1 MRRRKRNRNSFH
13 SGLLI
18 LTILFVVVGMKSIMS
33 EQEKTVQTVKES
45 DLTDLFEAGKSE
57 KKEDT
62 NQSEAG
68 NPDIRVL
75 IMGNHYN
82 GEVHSKVVLS
92 SDGELSISCGDN
104 EKEYVEA
111 KKVLTI
117 EPDDERFEQGRIRIS
132 SEKKIKLEHLERGYG
147 TPSYEGVIELISTAE
162 GIVIV
167 NELPVEKYL
176 KAVVPSEM
184 PASYELE
191 ALKAQAVCARSYA
204 YRQIEEYGYPE
215 YEAHVNDSTDYQVY
229 GNSKTQKSTNQAIK
243 ETKGQ
248 VVYYQGEIATTYYY
262 STSCGQTTDMRAW
275 GAKKTK
281 ENGYL
286 KSVDVAGEDGDY
298 EKELPWY
305 KWSAEIPV
313 ETLSDLIVLNTG
325 KDIGSLKSI
334 KVTKRGGGDV
344 ALEIKATGENGSV
357 TVKTENKI
365 RKALGGSGYQIE
377 LQDGSVTDSRE
388 LLPSAFF
395 TIKKSGDVFVIEG
408 GGFGHGIGMS
418 QNGANEMA
426 KCGENYKEILG
437 LFYNNIE
444 VR

>member
-1 MRRRKRNRNSFH
+1 MRRKRRSRKRNSSK

-18 LTILFVVVGMKSIMS
+18 LAILFAVVGLKMVMS
-33 EQEKTVQTVKES
+33 ENEETLQTVKES
-45 DLTDLFEAGKSE
+45 ELEGIFTTESS
-57 KKEDT
+57 EDT
-62 NQSEAG
+62 KETY
-68 NPDIRVL
+68 IRVL
-75 IMGNHYN
+75 IMGNNYK
-82 GEVHSKVVLS
+82 GEAHSKVVLS
-92 SDGELSISCGDN
+92 SNGKMCLEVGGE
-104 EKEYVEA
+104 EKEYIDA
-111 KKVLTI
+111 KEELVVK
-117 EPDDERFEQGRIRIS
+117 PDDERFEKGSIRIS
-132 SEKKIKLEHLERGYG
+132 SEKKIKLGHLERGYG
-147 TPSYEGVIELISTAE
+147 TPSYEGVIELIPTAE
-162 GIVIV
+162 GIVII
-167 NELPVEKYL
+167 NELTVEKYL

-191 ALKAQAVCARSYA
+191 ALKVQAVCARSYA
-204 YRQIEEYGYPE
+204 YRQMEEYGYPE

-229 GNSKTQKSTNQAIK
+229 GNSKTSKRTNQAVK
-243 ETKGQ
+243 ETEGE
-248 VVYYQGEIATTYYY
+248 VVYYNGKIATTYYY
-262 STSCGQTTDMRAW
+262 STSCGRTTDMRAW
-275 GAKKTK
+275 GTKKTSA
-281 ENGYL
+281 NGYL
-286 KSVDVAGEDGDY
+286 KSVNVADEDGDY
-298 EKELPWY
+298 EKNLPWY
-305 KWSAEIPV
+305 KWSARIPV
-313 ETLSDLIVLNTG
+313 ETLSNLIGLNTG
-325 KDIGSLKSI
+325 KDIGQLKSV

-377 LQDGSVTDSRE
+377 LNDGTVTDSRE

-426 KCGENYKEILG
+426 KCGKDYKEILE